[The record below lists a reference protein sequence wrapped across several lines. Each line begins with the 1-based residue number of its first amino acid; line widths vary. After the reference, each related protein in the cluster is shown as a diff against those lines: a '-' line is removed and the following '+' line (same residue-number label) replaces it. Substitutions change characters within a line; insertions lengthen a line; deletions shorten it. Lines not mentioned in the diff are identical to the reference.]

1 MTEERF
7 CHLTVYMVNLSMELL
22 LVPTLLLILGFA
34 IRIFLD
40 ASITWEIGYA
50 SGAIAA
56 MILTSTI
63 GSLHNNKQKVNL
75 LFKNYRSTFTSIALV
90 LAFIGGG
97 VWTLGEYYQYA
108 GYERHPIMDPLGAM
122 LCFLSGTLSL
132 VVHFS

>member
-1 MTEERF
+1 
-7 CHLTVYMVNLSMELL
+7 MELL